1 MFRWK
6 KCVALS
12 SSDTQGFGMAAGHAY
27 IKENFDEDATK
38 IVSFSIFAFYM
49 LSVFLHTNF

>member
-12 SSDTQGFGMAAGHAY
+12 SSDSLGFGMAAGHAY
-27 IKENFDEDATK
+27 INENYDEDATEM
-38 IVSFSIFAFYM
+38 VSFSIFAFKIQPCQ
-49 LSVFLHTNF
+49 FT